1 MLLSAALIIMT
12 SLLLSQIF
20 FKLKLP
26 GIIGMLITGI
36 ILGPYVLNLID
47 SNILYLS
54 TDLRQIALIV
64 ILVRAGLSLDLEDLK
79 SVGRPAILLSF
90 IPATIEMFAI
100 IIFAPMFF
108 NISYLEAAIL
118 GAIVAAVSPAV
129 VVPRMLKLMKTGYGK
144 DKKIPQM
151 ILTGASIDDIY
162 VIILFTSFIQTYA
175 TSSFNL
181 ISILLIPVA
190 IIFGVLLGIV
200 TGIILVWIFK
210 KFHVRDTL
218 KVLMIFS
225 AAFLLIV
232 LEQTLAAYVPISGLL
247 AVIILG
253 GTILKHYDLLAQ
265 RLVGKFEKIWVI
277 AEIMLFVLVGA
288 AVDIRVLSSVGLFSL
303 ILIAIAMFFR
313 ITGVMIALIKSNLN
327 KKEKLFISFAYS
339 PKATV
344 QAAIG
349 AIPLALGIPSG
360 HLILSIAVLAILIT
374 APFGAIMIDISYQKL
389 LENNQ
394 SAIN

>member
-12 SLLLSQIF
+12 SLLLTQIF
-20 FKLKLP
+20 IKLKLP
-26 GIIGMLITGI
+26 GLIGMLVSGI

-47 SNILYLS
+47 PSILSLS

-64 ILVRAGLSLDLEDLK
+64 ILVRAGLSLDLKDLK
-79 SVGRPAILLSF
+79 EVGRPALLLSF
-90 IPATIEMFAI
+90 IPATIEMIAI

-108 NISYLEAAIL
+108 QISYIEAAIL

-144 DKKIPQM
+144 DKKIPQL
-151 ILTGASIDDIY
+151 ILASASIDDVY
-162 VIILFTSFIQTYA
+162 VIILFTSFIHAYA
-175 TSSFNL
+175 TSTFNL
-181 ISILLIPVA
+181 LSIILIPVA
-190 IIFGVLLGIV
+190 IILGILLGII
-200 TGIILVWIFK
+200 TGSILVWIFK
-210 KFHVRDTL
+210 KFHIRDTL
-218 KVLMIFS
+218 KVLIIFS

-232 LEQTLAAYVPISGLL
+232 LEHILSNYVPISGLL
-247 AVIILG
+247 AVIVLG
-253 GTILKHYDLLAQ
+253 RTILKQYDLLAQ
-265 RLVGKFEKIWVI
+265 RLVIKFEKIWVI

-288 AVDIRVLSSVGLFSL
+288 AVDIRVLSSVGVFAF
-303 ILIAIAMFFR
+303 ILIMIAIIFR
-313 ITGVMIALIKSNLN
+313 MVGVIIALIKSNLN
-327 KKEKLFISFAYS
+327 NKEKLFVGFAYS

-374 APFGAIMIDISYQKL
+374 APFGAIMMDSSYQKL
-389 LENNQ
+389 LKN
-394 SAIN
+394 S